1 MQKYCFIWEKVE
13 KEDMIDFLVVFV
25 ASVAA
30 GFINAIA
37 GGGTLITFPVLT
49 AIGISPIAANVTN
62 TIGLCSGILGG
73 VYAQRR
79 DFQTQKQRLLKIL
92 PFSIV
97 GGIVGGLILLNTREN
112 SFRAIIP
119 FLILTATCLLAIQ
132 VPIKNWVVARIGKAH
147 HGRANNMVMFLLVFL
162 AAIYGGYFGAG
173 LGVILMAV
181 LGLVIY
187 DSLTRLNVLKQAIS
201 FSVNIAAAIYF
212 SFSGKV
218 DWSIAG
224 VMAIGSVCGGLIGGR
239 LAGKIK
245 PDILRRIV
253 VLIGLAVSVY
263 YFIQYYV

>member
-1 MQKYCFIWEKVE
+1 
-13 KEDMIDFLVVFV
+13 MIIYLLIFF

-73 VYAQRR
+73 IYAQRR
-79 DFQTQKQRLLKIL
+79 DFETQKKRLFKIL

-119 FLILTATCLLAIQ
+119 FLILTATCLLALQI
-132 VPIKNWVVARIGKAH
+132 PIKNWVVARMGKAH
-147 HGRANNMVMFLLVFL
+147 HGPANNTVMFLLVFL

-173 LGVILMAV
+173 LGVILLAV
-181 LGLVIY
+181 LGLVID

-212 SFSGKV
+212 LFSGKV
-218 DWSIAG
+218 DWSIAA
-224 VMAIGSVCGGLIGGR
+224 VMAIGAVCGGLIGGK

-245 PDILRRIV
+245 PDFLRRII

-263 YFIQYYV
+263 YFVEYYV